1 MVDLNERNERDERS
15 ARDERIERG
24 GRDECDE
31 RDQADERGARGARDA
46 SPAVPATRTTPA
58 LRPTQAT
65 ATAVEDPFGEYGVY
79 SRVRDGLRAYR
90 MIAAMWI
97 RSTMAYRASFAMTA
111 FGNFAATSFDFLAIL
126 LMFSQVDELGGY
138 ALPEIALLY
147 GTSAIAFG
155 LADLMIGS
163 MDRLGRRVRDGTLDT
178 LLVRPVPVLAQVA
191 ADKFALRRLGRVTQ
205 GLLVLGYALATLDLT
220 WTPAKML
227 MLPLMVAGGGLIFAA
242 VFVGG
247 AAFQFVAQD
256 ASEVQNAFT
265 YGGATLLQYPPG
277 LFAKDLLRGVTFVLP
292 LAFVNWVPGLYVL
305 GRPYPLDLPTWVAF
319 APPLVA
325 IACCALAGLAWRAGL
340 RSYRSTGS

>member
-1 MVDLNERNERDERS
+1 MGD
-15 ARDERIERG
+15 
-24 GRDECDE
+24 
-31 RDQADERGARGARDA
+31 
-46 SPAVPATRTTPA
+46 
-58 LRPTQAT
+58 
-65 ATAVEDPFGEYGVY
+65 
-79 SRVRDGLRAYR
+79 RVRDGLRAYR

-97 RSTMAYRASFAMTA
+97 RSTMAYRASFAMTT
-111 FGNFAATSFDFLAIL
+111 FGNFAATSFDFVAIL
-126 LMFSQVDELGGY
+126 LMFSQVDELGGFS
-138 ALPEIALLY
+138 LPEIALLY
-147 GTSAIAFG
+147 GTSAVAFG

-205 GLLVLGYALATLDLT
+205 GLFVLGYALTTLDIA
-220 WTPAKML
+220 WTPAKAL
-227 MLPLMVAGGGLIFAA
+227 MIPLMVGSGGLIFAA

-265 YGGATLLQYPPG
+265 YGGATLLQYPPA

-305 GRPYPLDLPTWVAF
+305 GRPYPLGLPDWAAF
-319 APPLVA
+319 APPLVGV
-325 IACCALAGLAWRAGL
+325 ACCALAGLAWRAGL